1 MAKRRGGAQPAKGA
15 GREKGKVQGRSQ
27 ETRGRSEGSGPLKF
41 ARDVRGELR
50 RVTWPNRDQLQQST
64 AVVLII
70 VLVLAAFVAGVD
82 FIFEAAARA
91 VFL

>member
-1 MAKRRGGAQPAKGA
+1 MGNKRSTAAARGGKNQPQQQEKKRRFGGLLDFI
-15 GREKGKVQGRSQ
+15 RN
-27 ETRGRSEGSGPLKF
+27 
-41 ARDVRGELR
+41 VRAELR

-70 VLVLAAFVAGVD
+70 VVALTAFVAFWD
-82 FIFEAAARA
+82 FIFQNLARI

>member
-1 MAKRRGGAQPAKGA
+1 MGNKRSTAAAKGGKSQPQQQEKKRRFGGLIDFF
-15 GREKGKVQGRSQ
+15 RN
-27 ETRGRSEGSGPLKF
+27 
-41 ARDVRGELR
+41 VRAELR

-70 VLVLAAFVAGVD
+70 VVALTAFVAFWD
-82 FIFEAAARA
+82 FIFQNLARI

>member
-1 MAKRRGGAQPAKGA
+1 MGNKRSTTAARGGSSQAQQQQKRRFGGLIDFI
-15 GREKGKVQGRSQ
+15 RN
-27 ETRGRSEGSGPLKF
+27 
-41 ARDVRGELR
+41 VRAELR

-70 VLVLAAFVAGVD
+70 VLVLTAFVAFWD
-82 FIFEAAARA
+82 FIFQNLARI

>member
-1 MAKRRGGAQPAKGA
+1 MGNKRGAASAGGGKGQAQQQQKRRFGGGLIDFF
-15 GREKGKVQGRSQ
+15 RN
-27 ETRGRSEGSGPLKF
+27 
-41 ARDVRGELR
+41 VRAELR

-70 VLVLAAFVAGVD
+70 VVALTLFVAFWD
-82 FIFEAAARA
+82 FIFQNLARI

>member
-1 MAKRRGGAQPAKGA
+1 MGNKRSTAAAKG
-15 GREKGKVQGRSQ
+15 GRSQ
-27 ETRGRSEGSGPLKF
+27 PQQQEKKRRFGGLLDFIRN
-41 ARDVRGELR
+41 VRAELR

-70 VLVLAAFVAGVD
+70 VVALTAFVAFWD
-82 FIFEAAARA
+82 FIFQNLARI

>member
-1 MAKRRGGAQPAKGA
+1 MGNKRSAAPAGGGRGQAQQQQKRRFGGLIDFI
-15 GREKGKVQGRSQ
+15 RN
-27 ETRGRSEGSGPLKF
+27 
-41 ARDVRGELR
+41 VRAELR

-70 VLVLAAFVAGVD
+70 VLALTAFVAFWD
-82 FIFEAAARA
+82 FIFQNLARI

>member
-1 MAKRRGGAQPAKGA
+1 MGNKRSTAAAKG
-15 GREKGKVQGRSQ
+15 GKSQPQQQEK
-27 ETRGRSEGSGPLKF
+27 RGRFRGLIDF
-41 ARDVRGELR
+41 FRNVRAELR

-70 VLVLAAFVAGVD
+70 VVVLTAFVAFWD
-82 FIFEAAARA
+82 FIFQNLARI